1 MSEDPANAVRGHS
14 GRRRLIVQLIWLAIT
29 GVSLYLLFPS
39 LAEVFSA
46 GPRLQTVAWEWVA
59 AGTISF
65 LISLACVWLLQRI
78 MLRSGGWFDIATSH
92 LAGNAV
98 GRIIPGGGATA
109 AALQFQMLM
118 QAGVNTT
125 RVASTVTATQ
135 VLSLATLAALPVVGL
150 LFLFDEGPV
159 AGNLIA
165 GAWIGASAFVVL
177 FILGIVFFV
186 WTTPLRT
193 VGRVVQLVWN
203 RLVPKKRLIGTG
215 NRLVRERDRLRE
227 ALLDRW
233 VEALAASVGKWLFDY
248 LTLLAALRAVDSTPD
263 PALVLLAF
271 ALASLLA
278 LIPLTPGGLGFVEAG
293 LTGTLVLAGVS
304 TGDAVLAT
312 LVYRLI
318 SFWMPIPLGGAA
330 YVAFRWRLRRRRP
343 RTA

>member
-1 MSEDPANAVRGHS
+1 MSTHS
-14 GRRRLIVQLIWLAIT
+14 AKEVGGRWSRRRLMVQLVWLAVT
-29 GVSLYLLFPS
+29 GISLYLLFPS

-59 AGTISF
+59 AGTVSF
-65 LISLACVWLLQRI
+65 MVSLACVWLLQRI

-98 GRIIPGGGATA
+98 GRVIPGGGATA

-125 RVASTVTATQ
+125 RVASTVAATQ
-135 VLSLATLAALPVVGL
+135 VLSLATLAALPLIGL
-150 LFLFDEGPV
+150 LFLLDEGEV
-159 AGNLIA
+159 AGNLLA
-165 GAWIGASAFVVL
+165 GAWIGASAFVLL
-177 FILGIVFFV
+177 FLLGVVFFV

-193 VGRVVQLVWN
+193 IGHVTQLVWN

-227 ALLDRW
+227 ALLNRW

-248 LTLLAALRAVDSTPD
+248 LALLASLRAVDSTPD

-304 TGDAVLAT
+304 PGNAVLAT

-330 YVAFRWRLRRRRP
+330 YVAFRWRLARRG
-343 RTA
+343 